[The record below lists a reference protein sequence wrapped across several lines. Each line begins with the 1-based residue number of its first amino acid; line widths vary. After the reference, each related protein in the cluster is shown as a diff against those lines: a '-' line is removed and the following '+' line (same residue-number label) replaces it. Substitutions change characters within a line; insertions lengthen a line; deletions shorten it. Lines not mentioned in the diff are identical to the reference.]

1 MQCSILQNTP
11 PMFQC
16 CVSLRTPQL
25 PINAVII
32 PSGVPGAPTL
42 PLGGFGGLK
51 PPLTVVKKAAYL
63 GFFGQRI
70 ARIIS

>member
-1 MQCSILQNTP
+1 
-11 PMFQC
+11 MFQC

-63 GFFGQRI
+63 GFSGKKNGKDH
-70 ARIIS
+70 